1 MAQITVGAIAH
12 DSDKKIKAHNE
23 NLKLAMWLYLGSE
36 VVIFS
41 IMIAAYVIFRFNE
54 PQSVKNLHS
63 ELGIVLVTVNT
74 FILLASSWAMVM
86 ALRAMQM
93 GRRTQFLQFMGLVV
107 LMGIAFMGGQFIE
120 YRELSNLAVTLNS
133 TTEEFGAIGMR
144 FYAPTFFHGV
154 HVFIGVLIALQ
165 VMWRGHKG
173 RYDNNHIGVELFGLY
188 WHFVDVVWIML
199 FTLIYLI

>member
-1 MAQITVGAIAH
+1 MAEMTAGTLAH
-12 DSDKKIKAHNE
+12 AEDKKVRAHNE
-23 NLKLAMWLYLGSE
+23 NLKLAMWLYLASE

-41 IMIAAYVIFRFNE
+41 ILIAGYVIFRFNE
-54 PQSVKNLHS
+54 PQFVKNLH
-63 ELGIVLVTVNT
+63 EQLGIALVTANT

-86 ALRAMQM
+86 ALRAIQM
-93 GRRTQFLQFMGLVV
+93 GKRNQFLQFMGLVV
-107 LMGIAFMGGQFIE
+107 GMGTVFMIGQYIE
-120 YRELSNLAVTLNS
+120 YRELAHLAVTLNS

-154 HVFIGVLIALQ
+154 HVFVGVLVGLQ
-165 VMWRGHKG
+165 VMWLGYKG
-173 RYDNNHIGVELFGLY
+173 FYDKNPIGVELFGLY